1 MKPNPLKETEPIMGK
16 AGKPNDG
23 EREFETLK
31 DESSAALNIL
41 TVGNNTDFA
50 KSMQAMMLQTVA
62 TSNLA
67 FQNAVSTMDMVA
79 KQAIRHA
86 DIAIDCTWD
95 PGPGE
100 ESLKPDTAGD

>member
-1 MKPNPLKETEPIMGK
+1 MAKPNE
-16 AGKPNDG
+16 G

-41 TVGNNTDFA
+41 SVGNNVDFG

-62 TSNLA
+62 TANLA
-67 FQNAVSTMDMVA
+67 FQNAVATIDMVA
-79 KQAIRHA
+79 KQAVRHA
-86 DIAIDCTWD
+86 DIAVDCTWD

-100 ESLKPDTAGD
+100 ESLAPDKE